1 MDNHSLEFME
11 LQSEYRELE
20 RRWHQ
25 FLEGHAPCEEEA
37 IQVKKRMEKIKRT
50 LRNLN

>member
-25 FLEGHAPCEEEA
+25 FLDGHAHCEEEA